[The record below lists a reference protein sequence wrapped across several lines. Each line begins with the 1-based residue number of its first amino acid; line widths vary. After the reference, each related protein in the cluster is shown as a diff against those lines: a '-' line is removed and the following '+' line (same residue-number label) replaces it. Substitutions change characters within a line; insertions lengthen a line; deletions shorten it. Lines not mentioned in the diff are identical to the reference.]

1 MNHQGK
7 QLEIFDLLK
16 VNLTAFEG
24 PLDLLLELIRK
35 HKMDIRDISLAEICA
50 PYLEY
55 IEFMEEFDM
64 DVAIEF
70 LDIAS
75 TLILIKSKSLLPRP
89 ELEDIEDDGLDT
101 EEELRRKL
109 IEYQRYKY
117 ISEYFDK
124 RDILGRD
131 TFTRP
136 QLLEEDK
143 TDVITEFADL
153 SVYNL
158 LMAYKRSQRKKSYRK
173 PHTISKPEFPIER
186 KIIEFLPLFKS
197 GQTQLFRHLVAYDA
211 DRSEIVVSFMAV
223 LELSKLFLMKLHQMQ
238 EFGPIHCKP
247 IENIE
252 EYIPKFENQFKNV
265 S

>member
-1 MNHQGK
+1 MNNQGK

-35 HKMDIRDISLAEICA
+35 RKMDIRDISLAEICA
-50 PYLEY
+50 PYLGY

-89 ELEDIEDDGLDT
+89 ELDDIEDDGLDT

-109 IEYQRYKY
+109 IQYQRYKY
-117 ISEYFDK
+117 ISEYFDN
-124 RDILGRD
+124 RVILGRD

-136 QLLEEDK
+136 QILEEDK
-143 TDVITEFADL
+143 ADVVTEYADL
-153 SVYNL
+153 DRKSV
-158 LMAYKRSQRKKSYRK
+158 
-173 PHTISKPEFPIER
+173 
-186 KIIEFLPLFKS
+186 
-197 GQTQLFRHLVAYDA
+197 V
-211 DRSEIVVSFMAV
+211 
-223 LELSKLFLMKLHQMQ
+223 
-238 EFGPIHCKP
+238 
-247 IENIE
+247 
-252 EYIPKFENQFKNV
+252 
-265 S
+265 